1 MTDTDTD
8 LTTRPGRIEPSAN
21 GNLMDRVQALR
32 LDSVST
38 DISKLSGGGSW
49 LPWILSFF
57 LAISW
62 VFIGVKAY
70 KDGGITRKVASVPVE
85 VSGSSAKSDATTTTG
100 STPAAGPKVA
110 PGAVVLAQKGVLIP
124 FQQISVSPIDVG
136 GRCVELAVVEGKY
149 FNKGE
154 ILAKIEDN
162 SYRAQVVEAEASVA
176 AAVRRLESMKQ
187 KLAEMDPKSV
197 RKVEVEQAQAQLDE
211 AIATQNRA
219 KLEFER
225 LNSIT
230 KDSLSIR
237 ELQQAEADM
246 RTSNARVG
254 QLKAALTILIEGP
267 RIEKLKGAE
276 ADIAASEADVR
287 VAEARLTQSKW
298 RLENCTIKAPI
309 DGTIIKKIA
318 ELGNL
323 VNPMAFSGGGGICDI
338 ANLADMEVDMDIPE
352 RDIEK
357 VYVGQRARVVPD
369 AFKNRE
375 YEAVVDR
382 IMPIADD
389 SKSIIKIR
397 VKVKL
402 PPGETPGRY
411 IKPKMS
417 VVCSLI
423 AGEEKK

>member
-1 MTDTDTD
+1 LTDTDTD
-8 LTTRPGRIEPSAN
+8 TTTRPGRIEPSAN

-32 LDSVST
+32 LDGVST
-38 DISKLSGGGSW
+38 DVSKLSGGGSW

-70 KDGGITRKVASVPVE
+70 KDGGVTRKVAAVPVE
-85 VSGSSAKSDATTTTG
+85 ATGSSAKPD
-100 STPAAGPKVA
+100 STSAGTAPAAGPKVA

-136 GRCVELAVVEGKY
+136 GRCVELAVVEGK
-149 FNKGE
+149 FFKKGD

-187 KLAEMDPKSV
+187 KLAEMDPRSV

-211 AIATQNRA
+211 AIASQNRA

-225 LNSIT
+225 LNSVT

-246 RTSNARVG
+246 RTSSARVG
-254 QLKAALTILIEGP
+254 QLKAALTILVEGP

-375 YEAVVDR
+375 YEGVVDR